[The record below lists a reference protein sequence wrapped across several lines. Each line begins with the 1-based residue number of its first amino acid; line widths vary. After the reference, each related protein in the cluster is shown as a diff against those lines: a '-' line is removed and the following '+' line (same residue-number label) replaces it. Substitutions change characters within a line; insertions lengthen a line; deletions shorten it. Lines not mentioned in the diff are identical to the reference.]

1 MGTLGGLVLIVAI
14 ILIAGVI
21 AYLGDRVGHQ
31 IGRIEPLS
39 RSERS
44 GGKIVPRYKQKGPF
58 ELDRQRRNVAWIA
71 NAWHGAARRTAIA
84 LPHAPINSIT
94 AQNPRLSLW

>member
-1 MGTLGGLVLIVAI
+1 MSSWIARTLVL
-14 ILIAGVI
+14 
-21 AYLGDRVGHQ
+21 GHQ

-71 NAWHGAARRTAIA
+71 NAWHGAARRTA
-84 LPHAPINSIT
+84 HRFAPCPDKLDHSTKPPTVVMVMVMATFTNFG
-94 AQNPRLSLW
+94 